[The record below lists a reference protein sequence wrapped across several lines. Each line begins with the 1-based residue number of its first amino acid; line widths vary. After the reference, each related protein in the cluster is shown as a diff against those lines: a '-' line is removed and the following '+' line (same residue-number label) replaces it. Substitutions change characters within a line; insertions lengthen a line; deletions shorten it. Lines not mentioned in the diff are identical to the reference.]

1 MVDHL
6 RASGKKNA
14 ALKRPRIRRL
24 ERCCYSDATAA
35 PPGVEVV
42 VVVQVFEWCKLI
54 IIAGIPVRTSGSIR
68 AAALARHE

>member
-1 MVDHL
+1 MVDHV
-6 RASGKKNA
+6 RVSGKKNA

-42 VVVQVFEWCKLI
+42 VVHVFEWCKLI
-54 IIAGIPVRTSGSIR
+54 VIAGVPVRTSGSIR
-68 AAALARHE
+68 AAAVARHE